1 MCYSVYEKEDDTVFR
16 KFVGLL
22 LVLMM
27 AATGVYAAELDGV
40 PAYPAFEW
48 ELDALN
54 HWKVEVDGTSAA
66 PEMHSIDPETMICSG
81 CGAEVWLYDDGAA
94 ELSSYN
100 EQGDLVWY
108 ASFDSEGVKTG
119 EGAFIYEY
127 DEAGCKTREYQY
139 ENGVFITQ
147 TVFAMGE
154 EGELYPVWSESYYDD
169 GTWARNEYD
178 GHGNCIKA
186 YTYDENDVLTSE
198 ITTEYALNADG
209 WYYEAKTTT
218 ILEGTIFIS
227 EYNEYGDWVSN
238 YIEEP
243 DGTVV
248 SDVTF
253 AYEYEDGVKVRSWSY
268 ESGVLAW
275 ETHYNAE
282 GMIIQEIEYLEDGS
296 TVVYNYD
303 EEGNLIEQ

>member
-1 MCYSVYEKEDDTVFR
+1 MFK

-27 AATGVYAAELDGV
+27 AAAGAYAADLDGM

-48 ELDALN
+48 ERDALN
-54 HWKVEVDGTSAA
+54 HWKVEADGNSSA
-66 PEMHSIDPETMICSG
+66 PEKHSIDPETMICSG
-81 CGAEVWLYDDGAA
+81 CGVEVWLYDDGAA
-94 ELSSYN
+94 DLSSYN
-100 EQGDLVWY
+100 DQGELLWY
-108 ASFDSEGVKTG
+108 ASFDSAGEKTG
-119 EGAFIYEY
+119 EGAFSYEY
-127 DEAGCKTREYQY
+127 DEAGSKVRECQY
-139 ENGVFITQ
+139 ENGMLVAQ
-147 TVFAMGE
+147 TVFVMGE
-154 EGELYPVWSESYYDD
+154 DGETHPVWSESYYDD

-178 GHGNCIKA
+178 GYGNCIKA
-186 YTYDENDVLTSE
+186 YTYDANNAVTSE
-198 ITTEYALNADG
+198 TISEYALNADG

-218 ILEGTIFIS
+218 ILEGTIFIR

-253 AYEYEDGVKVRSWSY
+253 VYEYEDGVMVSSWNY

-282 GMIIQEIEYLEDGS
+282 GMILQEIEYLEDGS
-296 TVVYNYD
+296 LIVYDYD
-303 EEGNLIEQ
+303 AEGNLIEQ